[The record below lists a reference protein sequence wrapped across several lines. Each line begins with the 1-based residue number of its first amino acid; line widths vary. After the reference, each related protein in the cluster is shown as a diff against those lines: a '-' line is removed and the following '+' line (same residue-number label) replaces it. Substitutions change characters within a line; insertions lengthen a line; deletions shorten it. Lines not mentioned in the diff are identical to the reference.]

1 MIPGLTASLPLS
13 TSTTTPLATRV
24 VSGPTPRRFGPDGRE
39 AVVEY
44 ARLNKR
50 HRRSEHHLTRGG
62 PAQVEGRRLGGVSMG
77 LGLFVLIVIL
87 VVLASSATDSA
98 IKQDYEEWK
107 RKRR

>member
-1 MIPGLTASLPLS
+1 
-13 TSTTTPLATRV
+13 
-24 VSGPTPRRFGPDGRE
+24 
-39 AVVEY
+39 
-44 ARLNKR
+44 
-50 HRRSEHHLTRGG
+50 
-62 PAQVEGRRLGGVSMG
+62 MG